1 MKQVNNRQCS
11 ISSPYPDTLDT
22 THYPVLERALSES
35 NGLLVPDTFKEGLWK
50 SITPG
55 IAVRSWLGIPLC
67 SSNYVIGLLCASH
80 SSPNDFAADHL
91 RMARSLAIPAAVA
104 VQNARLYERTEIY
117 AAELKK
123 QLRDPN

>member
-22 THYPVLERALSES
+22 THYPVLERALT
-35 NGLLVPDTFKEGLWK
+35 NPDALLIPDTLKENLWK
-50 SITPG
+50 NITHG
-55 IAVRSWLGIPLC
+55 TAVQSWLGVPLC
-67 SSNYVIGLLCASH
+67 SSNHVIGLLCAAH
-80 SSPNDFAADHL
+80 TNPNHFAADHL

-104 VQNARLYERTEIY
+104 IQNARLYERTEIY